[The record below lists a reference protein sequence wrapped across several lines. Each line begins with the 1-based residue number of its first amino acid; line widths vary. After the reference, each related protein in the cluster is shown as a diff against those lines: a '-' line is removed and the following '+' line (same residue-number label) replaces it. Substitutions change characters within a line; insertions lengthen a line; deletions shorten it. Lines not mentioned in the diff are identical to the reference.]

1 MIWAIRKGLPYKGLS
16 YPYVT
21 LLQMALHTTTM
32 FNALFI
38 AIFVPSLLCFSVV
51 LTLSYNSTTGT
62 EFYVGQP
69 LTVRCKHSQLQESDT
84 VIMSLSREVIFRMRC
99 LRDFDKWEVAP
110 SGSLPD
116 GVVYKALTDDDCDLP
131 NKEQTLS
138 VHFNITAGLKNVN
151 ITCYDRETQSYANS
165 SLVIK
170 ETKCEYAFLII
181 IPQNFVIKKYSKD
194 TLDRPSKIKLMSKT

>member
-1 MIWAIRKGLPYKGLS
+1 
-16 YPYVT
+16 
-21 LLQMALHTTTM
+21 MALHTTTM
-32 FNALFI
+32 FIRLMAT
-38 AIFVPSLLCFSVV
+38 FVPSLLCFSVV
-51 LTLSYNSTTGT
+51 LRLSYNSTTGT

-84 VIMSLSREVIFRMRC
+84 VILSLSHEGIFNIQCQRTYA
-99 LRDFDKWEVAP
+99 KWQVLP
-110 SGSLPD
+110 FGSLPD

-170 ETKCEYAFLII
+170 ETKCEYAFFII

-194 TLDRPSKIKLMSKT
+194 TLDRLSKIKLMSKT